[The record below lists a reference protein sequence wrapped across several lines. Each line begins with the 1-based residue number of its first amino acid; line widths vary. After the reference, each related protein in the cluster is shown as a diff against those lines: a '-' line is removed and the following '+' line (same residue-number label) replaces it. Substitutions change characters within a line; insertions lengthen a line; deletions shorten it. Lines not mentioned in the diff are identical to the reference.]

1 MIHLAPHSQVLEAP
15 RPHKH
20 NTNAGWTGGSE
31 SVEPI
36 LSYFVSPGKDEMA
49 DDERIYREDE
59 VSLCCI
65 THDVHI
71 MRRQKVLVVGWRARG
86 EGLNVARDAVVAVGS
101 GRTGLRSALACAPF
115 VVGNASACTILR
127 KVMGMPI
134 HTSTDRLGPPSTT
147 PAAPRPHGTAALFP
161 ANHRPRTKREREDDG
176 NITPKIHNDRSSF
189 DKMSSN

>member
-86 EGLNVARDAVVAVGS
+86 ESLNGQRCS
-101 GRTGLRSALACAPF
+101 GRGGQWQNGPTIGIGMCAI
-115 VVGNASACTILR
+115 CR
-127 KVMGMPI
+127 
-134 HTSTDRLGPPSTT
+134 R
-147 PAAPRPHGTAALFP
+147 
-161 ANHRPRTKREREDDG
+161 
-176 NITPKIHNDRSSF
+176 
-189 DKMSSN
+189 